1 MNILESGDNM
11 CCFMCIEVA
20 KEQVSPQ
27 QFWMLYRDVNENDDH
42 FIELML
48 AASGTS
54 EEYQTKLA
62 NANAE
67 TRD

>member
-1 MNILESGDNM
+1 MVIIVCLF
-11 CCFMCIEVA
+11 CAQVA
-20 KEQVSPQ
+20 KEQVTPQ
-27 QFWMLYRDVNENDDH
+27 QFWSLYREINEDDDH

>member
-1 MNILESGDNM
+1 MVINVCL
-11 CCFMCIEVA
+11 FCIQVA
-20 KEQVSPQ
+20 KEKVTPE
-27 QFWMLYRDVNENDDH
+27 QFWSLYREVNEDDQH

-48 AASGTS
+48 SASGTS